1 MRQAGSGSE
10 GIHVVPGLKRFGEG
24 GQLEGG
30 GEGVRGRNGRN
41 RERREGGW

>member
-10 GIHVVPGLKRFGEG
+10 GIHGCSSKRFGEG

-30 GEGVRGRNGRN
+30 GEGVGGRNGRN